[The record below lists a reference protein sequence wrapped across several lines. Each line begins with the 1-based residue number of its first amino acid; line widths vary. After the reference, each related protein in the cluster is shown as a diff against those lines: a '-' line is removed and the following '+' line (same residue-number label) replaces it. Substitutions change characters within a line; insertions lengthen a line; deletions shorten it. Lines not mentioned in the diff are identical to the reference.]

1 MFRGTLVTTIIALVV
16 LTAGIAV
23 AQDGVNI
30 EVGGDIVARVRAQ
43 GAADSVEAR
52 AATINQAI
60 QTACS
65 TGDPGT
71 LEVSLKQVDGLWTV
85 FIADQGVMSV
95 YPAEAD
101 ANGLPPHV
109 LGSIWVEKFKNALP
123 KVSNVTVVDLGNP
136 VTDQPA
142 PTPAPAPA
150 PAPTPTPAPAPAP
163 APAPVADT
171 VEVLEIP
178 VTGPAQPSVA
188 AAQGAMLLII
198 DAFNKT
204 RGMDEDTYL
213 REREQQANGL
223 LDNLI
228 RVWTG
233 GQHGSPEEPSVGV
246 PDTSVS
252 TITVLPDTTVAPPT
266 TTVETIP
273 LGPAPT
279 TDTTVTVI
287 DADPVAPPVVTA
299 TTTTGTPASSAALSA
314 DIPAGDPSYA
324 KVPQKRRIGKKFEAA
339 RDPYLQLKAADP
351 DQASRVNELL
361 KNARREFTAKN
372 FDLSE
377 EYLDGALKMMGVTSW

>member
-1 MFRGTLVTTIIALVV
+1 MFRGNLGMTIIAVV
-16 LTAGIAV
+16 ALTAGIAV

-30 EVGGDIVARVRAQ
+30 VVGGDIVARVRAQ

-52 AATINQAI
+52 AAAINQAV
-60 QTACS
+60 QAACA
-65 TGDPGT
+65 TGNPAG

-85 FIADQGVMSV
+85 FIADRRIMSV

-136 VTDQPA
+136 VTDQP
-142 PTPAPAPA
+142 TT
-150 PAPTPTPAPAPAP
+150 PTPTPTPVPAT
-163 APAPVADT
+163 DT

-178 VTGPAQPSVA
+178 VTGPTQPSVA

-233 GQHGSPEEPSVGV
+233 GQHGSPEEPAVAV

-252 TITVLPDTTVAPPT
+252 TITVLPETAAPPPT
-266 TTVETIP
+266 TTVETIA
-273 LGPAPT
+273 LGPAPA

-287 DADPVAPPVVTA
+287 DSGPVTPTATA
-299 TTTTGTPASSAALSA
+299 TTGTTTSTAELTA

-339 RDPYLQLKAADP
+339 RDPYLQLKATDP
-351 DQASRVNELL
+351 DAAKQISELL
-361 KNARREFTAKN
+361 KAARREFTDKN

>member
-1 MFRGTLVTTIIALVV
+1 MFRGTLGMTIIAVVV
-16 LTAGIAV
+16 LATGIAV

-30 EVGGDIVARVRAQ
+30 VVGGDIVARVRAQ

-52 AATINQAI
+52 AATINQAV
-60 QTACS
+60 QTACA
-65 TGDPGT
+65 TGNPAG

-85 FIADQGVMSV
+85 FIADQRVMSV

-123 KVSNVTVVDLGNP
+123 KVSNVNVVDLGNP
-136 VTDQPA
+136 VTDQPTT
-142 PTPAPAPA
+142 PT
-150 PAPTPTPAPAPAP
+150 PTPTPAPA
-163 APAPVADT
+163 T
-171 VEVLEIP
+171 ETGEVLEIP

-204 RGMDEDTYL
+204 REMDEDTYL
-213 REREQQANGL
+213 RAREPQANEL

-233 GQHGSPEEPSVGV
+233 GQHGSPEEPAVAV

-252 TITVLPDTTVAPPT
+252 TITVLPETAAPPPT
-266 TTVETIP
+266 TTVETIA
-273 LGPAPT
+273 LGPA

-287 DADPVAPPVVTA
+287 DSGPVTPTA
-299 TTTTGTPASSAALSA
+299 TTTTGTTTSTAELSA

-339 RDPYLQLKAADP
+339 RDPYLQLKATDP
-351 DQASRVNELL
+351 DAAKQISELL
-361 KNARREFTAKN
+361 KAARREFTEKN

>member
-1 MFRGTLVTTIIALVV
+1 MFRGTLAITIVVVVALA
-16 LTAGIAV
+16 TGIAV

-52 AATINQAI
+52 AEAINQAV
-60 QTACS
+60 QAACA
-65 TGDPGT
+65 TGDPAS
-71 LEVSLKQVDGLWTV
+71 LEVSLKQVNGLWSV
-85 FIADQGVMSV
+85 FMADQRVISV

-136 VTDQPA
+136 VTDQPTA
-142 PTPAPAPA
+142 PT
-150 PAPTPTPAPAPAP
+150 PTPTPAPT
-163 APAPVADT
+163 ADT
-171 VEVLEIP
+171 TEVLEIP
-178 VTGPAQPSVA
+178 VAGPAQPSVA

-246 PDTSVS
+246 PNTSVS
-252 TITVLPDTTVAPPT
+252 TITVLPETAAPPPT

-287 DADPVAPPVVTA
+287 DSGPVAPPVVTA
-299 TTTTGTPASSAALSA
+299 TATTGTPPATTSSATELAA
-314 DIPAGDPSYA
+314 DIPVGDPSYA

-339 RDPYLQLKAADP
+339 RDPYLQLKASDP
-351 DQASRVNELL
+351 DAAKQISELL
-361 KNARREFTAKN
+361 KAARREFTAKN

-377 EYLDGALKMMGVTSW
+377 EYLDGALRMMGVTNW